1 MREYNF
7 IYAIEHNE
15 VQQYLLGEG
24 KYFIPQV
31 EYCNRPLHDYRRTSN
46 EIRSC
51 IAEKLIN
58 EQKTYDIIDEHFI
71 KLLSNDNSSETLFNV
86 SMYIWCY
93 FYDFV
98 EGKKLTTE
106 WHISDELLSL
116 IRAGY
121 RRYVDDGEPCIVSE
135 ELKEQCEW
143 HNTTFKELLTTRR
156 RLFKERFNLEI

>member
-58 EQKTYDIIDEHFI
+58 EQKTYDIIDDFLLD
-71 KLLSNDNSSETLFNV
+71 KLYRSV
-86 SMYIWCY
+86 
-93 FYDFV
+93 
-98 EGKKLTTE
+98 
-106 WHISDELLSL
+106 ISKGNILKDWSD
-116 IRAGY
+116 
-121 RRYVDDGEPCIVSE
+121 VDV
-135 ELKEQCEW
+135 
-143 HNTTFKELLTTRR
+143 
-156 RLFKERFNLEI
+156 